1 MGGGSA
7 PIKLLH
13 VIPHLETTQG
23 SAKKGKPIY
32 EKSKSGTSS
41 KNNHVKFDKNTKQNK
56 VLKNGG
62 APRRRDPHK
71 GGGTSTKSNKSSHA
85 KG

>member
-13 VIPHLETTQG
+13 VIPHLETG

-56 VLKNGG
+56 VLKNG
-62 APRRRDPHK
+62 APRRNPK
-71 GGGTSTKSNKSSHA
+71 GTSTKSNKSSHA